1 MSADLLFHWF
11 IVLIIGPREIKRG
24 YTLLVASI
32 WFMNESC
39 MGPPWFNAKQRISF
53 LAQSYLRL
61 LISHLI

>member
-11 IVLIIGPREIKRG
+11 IGLIIGPREIKRG

-32 WFMNESC
+32 WLMNESW
-39 MGPPWFNAKQRISF
+39 GPPWFNAKQVISF
-53 LAQSYLRL
+53 LAQSYLRR